1 MLERL
6 ENTHCTVFYRAHLQ
20 FKNPCLWLEM
30 AKYHCF
36 QQCHSNGCK
45 MSATVY
51 SGLWHITQ
59 TTREMFEWENRCVS
73 LFREA
78 STKNNCSFYNSYW
91 NKGHKRK
98 AVFSSGNEA
107 STRIQP
113 HSALKGLK
121 VWFHL
126 VTIVWWIFAGEIK
139 SFHYWEYRLQIS
151 QRIHTHFDQ

>member
-1 MLERL
+1 MRPCKIYWMQLKSNMLLEQYDSTAPERKWERDVLERL

-78 STKNNCSFYNSYW
+78 STRNNCSFYNSYW
-91 NKGHKRK
+91 NEGHKRK

-121 VWFHL
+121 V
-126 VTIVWWIFAGEIK
+126 
-139 SFHYWEYRLQIS
+139 
-151 QRIHTHFDQ
+151 